1 MSDEPLR
8 VTKKLLPTQPGAL
21 KLARKYGEALL
32 CVRYRRN
39 SDGTRRYTTV
49 ELVVECSPVVARGQ
63 PRTPARA
70 DAIIG
75 VRIGYQEKQLQALA
89 RARGATWDRT
99 ARVWRMPLPA
109 AKEAGLADRIVGE

>member
-1 MSDEPLR
+1 M
-8 VTKKLLPTQPGAL
+8 

-49 ELVVECSPVVARGQ
+49 ERVVECIPVVAKGQ
-63 PRTPARA
+63 PRTPAHVA
-70 DAIIG
+70 AIIG
-75 VRIGYQEKQLQALA
+75 VRIGSQEKQLQALA

-109 AKEAGLADRIVGE
+109 AKEAGLADLIVGE